1 MIRDVVI
8 HMSNEQPLK
17 ADVEHMPTP
26 ADSCLMC
33 TNLRYLNGTKPRWS
47 DHIDSWFMIPM
58 SMIRFVEV
66 PQTSLSNVEG
76 IIPLGA
82 VSRPDDEPH
91 VFEDLEPDQDLIR
104 RIREA

>member
-1 MIRDVVI
+1 MQ
-8 HMSNEQPLK
+8 NEQPLK
-17 ADVEHMPTP
+17 ADVEQMPTA

-33 TNLRYLNGTKPRWS
+33 TNLRYLNGKKPSWS

-58 SMIRFVEV
+58 TVIRFVEV
-66 PQTSLSNVEG
+66 PQTSISGVDG

-82 VSRPDDEPH
+82 TPFAHDEPH
-91 VFEDLEPDQDLIR
+91 VFEDLEPDEDLMR